1 MLISFGVMF
10 LYSSRHLVV
19 SIFSVC
25 LSAGHRDIA
34 VRNILVA
41 SPECVKLGDFGLS
54 RYVDDQEYYKG
65 AHIDKFRMSCFCFAR
80 LTAPINLVNLNFS
93 SVCSFSESFT
103 NQMDGARIHQL

>member
-1 MLISFGVMF
+1 MVCMLISFGVMF

-54 RYVDDQEYYKG
+54 RYVDEQEYYKG
-65 AHIDKFRMSCFCFAR
+65 AHIDKFRMFVEVK
-80 LTAPINLVNLNFS
+80 INVMFLLCPFN
-93 SVCSFSESFT
+93 CT
-103 NQMDGARIHQL
+103 H

>member
-65 AHIDKFRMSCFCFAR
+65 AQVSNVCRSQNKCHVFA
-80 LTAPINLVNLNFS
+80 LPV
-93 SVCSFSESFT
+93 
-103 NQMDGARIHQL
+103 

>member
-1 MLISFGVMF
+1 MQILSENSLHADFFWCDVSLFFASSCGFYF
-10 LYSSRHLVV
+10 LCL
-19 SIFSVC
+19 SVC

-65 AHIDKFRMSCFCFAR
+65 AHIDKFRMFVEVK
-80 LTAPINLVNLNFS
+80 INVMFLLCPFN
-93 SVCSFSESFT
+93 CT
-103 NQMDGARIHQL
+103 H